1 MGPKGNRPSLK
12 TALQSTSAGTARA
25 TRRGRPTK
33 FGRPSQVVALTLP
46 EDVLDALRT
55 LHSDPG
61 WAIVRLVE
69 QGFGAKTRKR
79 WPKKPAPFAEL
90 VHLPG
95 QHALILVQPQV
106 FKHLRGVSTIPL
118 VDGRAFLAF
127 DHPGGLAEL
136 EVAILDRIEVA
147 PARSAEHTHLMRVR
161 DIVRAWRRNSGLVFR
176 VKSIIVVEGL
186 GGIVRRPIAALAV
199 QGGQR

>member
-1 MGPKGNRPSLK
+1 
-12 TALQSTSAGTARA
+12 
-25 TRRGRPTK
+25 
-33 FGRPSQVVALTLP
+33 LP

-61 WAIVRLVE
+61 WAIVQLVE
-69 QGFGAKTRKR
+69 QGFGAKERKR
-79 WPKKPAPFAEL
+79 WPKRLAPVAEL

-95 QHALILVQPQV
+95 QHALILVQPEV

-127 DHPGGLAEL
+127 DQPGGLAEL

-147 PARSAEHTHLMRVR
+147 PARSAEHIHLMQVR
-161 DIVRAWRRNSGLVFR
+161 GHC
-176 VKSIIVVEGL
+176 GP
-186 GGIVRRPIAALAV
+186 GAAIPA
-199 QGGQR
+199 